1 MLGQNRR
8 TQSFTKLKTA
18 MENDILA
25 RFPTIA
31 THINAINIDNA
42 RMSPL
47 SADIKSAGIGFAVD
61 SKVCAKEALPFGVN
75 AQKAMRT
82 EVSDATKAYI
92 DTQMDSLM
100 KSGKTEAEAH
110 KIVQDSLEPVMG
122 FDPATRQYVVS
133 ARAPKNSIAGANND
147 SLLEQTSIPM
157 WNIGWLTKILK
168 QPFATSHAK
177 NLVSVESF
185 NNPWADVIGMFK
197 ESFEGY
203 GKLSNVARGNF
214 KQNNSN
220 PVTNEASQI
229 VDEVFNISVDYE
241 SDIMEDI
248 KAKQSGN
255 FVTGQIKADR
265 EKYAMMVLDRMQ
277 DALIYYGSDEAGID
291 GLADVATVQV
301 YDGTPLYDIFTS
313 QTSTTRGSD
322 IVRAMNKL
330 IGDFLRQNH
339 YMAREVMINCS
350 EYVFQALTQTVYSD
364 VYNPAS
370 PLQILQGNFKGRN
383 ELDGGLVQVKYT
395 IVSDTMLNPS
405 VTGGEQNPFNPEKAD
420 YLFITVPKIED
431 ALSGVQDSLII
442 HPELL
447 KSYVVPALWQR
458 NGLLY
463 TMYKRL
469 GGVIAPVEGTVL
481 CVKGFGYRE
490 D

>member
-1 MLGQNRR
+1 MLGG
-8 TQSFTKLKTA
+8 TKAVSYTKLKTA
-18 MENDILA
+18 MENDILN

-31 THINAINIDNA
+31 KHINAINIDKNH
-42 RMSPL
+42 L
-47 SADIKSAGIGFAVD
+47 SGDIRGAGLYINTD
-61 SKVCAKEALPFGVN
+61 SKVCAKEALPVGAVPRE
-75 AQKAMRT
+75 AIRKEMP
-82 EVSDATKAYI
+82 DATKAFI
-92 DTQMDSLM
+92 DKQMDSLM
-100 KSGKTEAEAH
+100 KSGVSEEEAL
-110 KIVQDSLEPVMG
+110 KKVQDSL
-122 FDPATRQYVVS
+122 DPMLGYDAKTGQYVVS
-133 ARAPKNSIAGANND
+133 ARPHSAIVGTKD

-157 WNIGWLTKILK
+157 WNIGWLTKIIK

-185 NNPWADVIGMFK
+185 NNPWADVIGLFK

-241 SDIMEDI
+241 SDVMEDI
-248 KAKQSGN
+248 KAKQAGN

-291 GLADVATVQV
+291 GLADVGTVEV
-301 YDGTPLYDIFTS
+301 YSGTPLYDIFTS
-313 QTSTTRGSD
+313 TTSATRGSD
-322 IVRAMNKL
+322 IVRAMNKV
-330 IGDFLRQNH
+330 IGDFLRENH
-339 YMAREVMINCS
+339 YMAREVVINCS

-395 IVSDTMLNPS
+395 IISDTMLNPS
-405 VTGGEQNPFNPEKAD
+405 VTGGEQNPFNPEHAD
-420 YLFITVPKIED
+420 YFFITVPKIED
-431 ALSGVQDSLII
+431 AMGTQDSLII

-458 NGLLY
+458 TGILY
-463 TMYKRL
+463 TMYKRI
-469 GGVIAPVEGTVL
+469 GGVIAPVEGTVK
-481 CVKGFGYRE
+481 VIKGFGYKE

>member
-1 MLGQNRR
+1 MLGQAKKV
-8 TQSFTKLKTA
+8 SYTKLKTA
-18 MENDILA
+18 MENDILS
-25 RFPTIA
+25 RFPAISR
-31 THINAINIDNA
+31 HIQAINIDKD
-42 RMSPL
+42 RISG
-47 SADIKSAGIGFAVD
+47 DIRSAGIGIACD
-61 SKVCAKEALPFGVN
+61 SKVCAKEALPLGVN
-75 AQKAMRT
+75 PQKAIRYG
-82 EVSDATKAYI
+82 EISDATKKYI

-100 KSGKTEAEAH
+100 QSGMSEAEAH
-110 KIVQDSLEPVMG
+110 KKVQDSLEPIMG
-122 FDPATRQYVVS
+122 FDPATRQYVIS
-133 ARAPKNSIAGANND
+133 ARAPQKDSVIIGANKD

-157 WNIGWLTKILK
+157 WNIGWLTKIIK

-185 NNPWADVIGMFK
+185 NNPWADVIGLFK

-203 GKLSNVARGNF
+203 GKLSNTARGNF

-241 SDIMEDI
+241 SDTMEDI

-255 FVTGQIKADR
+255 FVTSQIKADR

-291 GLADVATVQV
+291 GLADVANVEV
-301 YDGTPLYDIFTS
+301 YSGTPLYKIFTS
-313 QTSTTRGSD
+313 STSTTRGSE
-322 IVRAMNKL
+322 IVRAMQKV
-330 IGDFLRQNH
+330 IGDFLRENH
-339 YMAREVMINCS
+339 YMARKVRVNVS

-364 VYNPAS
+364 VYNPSS
-370 PLQILQGNFKGRN
+370 PLQIIKDNFNIRN
-383 ELDGGLVQVKYT
+383 ELNGGLVSVAYE

-405 VTGGEQNPFNPEKAD
+405 VTSGEQNPFNPNHYD
-420 YLFITVPKIED
+420 YMFITVPSIED
-431 ALSGVQDSLII
+431 AMGTQDSLVI

-458 NGLLY
+458 TGILY
-463 TMYKRL
+463 TMYKRI
-469 GGVIAPVEGTVL
+469 GGVIAPVEGTVK
-481 CVKGFGYRE
+481 VITGFGYAE

>member
-1 MLGQNRR
+1 MLGQTNKV
-8 TQSFTKLKTA
+8 SYTKLKTA
-18 MENDILA
+18 MENDIMN
-25 RFPTIA
+25 RFPAISQ
-31 THINAINIDNA
+31 HISAINIDKNHI
-42 RMSPL
+42 SG
-47 SADIKSAGIGFAVD
+47 DIRSAGLGMAMD
-61 SKVCAKEALPFGVN
+61 SKVCAKEALPLGVN
-75 AQKAMRT
+75 PQKAIRT
-82 EVSDATKAYI
+82 EISDATKKYI

-100 KSGKTEAEAH
+100 KSGMSEDEAH
-110 KIVQDSLEPVMG
+110 KKVQDSLEPVMG
-122 FDPATRQYVVS
+122 FDPVTKQYVIS
-133 ARAPKNSIAGANND
+133 ARAPKAESVIVGANKD

-157 WNIGWLTKILK
+157 WNIGWLTKIIK

-185 NNPWADVIGMFK
+185 NNPWADVIGLFK

-241 SDIMEDI
+241 SDVMEDI
-248 KAKQSGN
+248 KAKQAGN
-255 FVTGQIKADR
+255 FITGQIKSDR

-291 GLADVATVQV
+291 GLADVATVEA
-301 YDGTPLYDIFTS
+301 YTGTPLYDIFTS
-313 QTSTTRGSD
+313 ATSTTRGSD
-322 IVRAMNKL
+322 IVRAMNKV
-330 IGDFLRQNH
+330 IGDFLRENH
-339 YMAREVMINCS
+339 YMARKVVINVS

-383 ELDGGLVQVKYT
+383 ELDGGLVSVAYE

-405 VTGGEQNPFNPEKAD
+405 VTSGEQNPFNPNHYD
-420 YLFITVPKIED
+420 YMFITTPTIED
-431 ALSGVQDSLII
+431 AMGTQDSLII

-447 KSYVVPALWQR
+447 KSYVVPAMWQR
-458 NGLLY
+458 QGLLY
-463 TMYKRL
+463 TMYKRI
-469 GGVIAPVEGTVL
+469 GGVIAPVEGTVK
-481 CVKGFGYRE
+481 VVTGFGYAE
-490 D
+490 N

>member
-1 MLGQNRR
+1 MLGQTNKV
-8 TQSFTKLKTA
+8 SYTKLKTA
-18 MENDILA
+18 MENDIMN
-25 RFPTIA
+25 RFPAISQ
-31 THINAINIDNA
+31 HISAINIDKNHI
-42 RMSPL
+42 SG
-47 SADIKSAGIGFAVD
+47 DIRSAGLGIAMD
-61 SKVCAKEALPFGVN
+61 SKVCAKEALPLGVN
-75 AQKAMRT
+75 PQKAIRT
-82 EVSDATKAYI
+82 EISDATKKYI

-100 KSGKTEAEAH
+100 KSGMSEAEAH
-110 KIVQDSLEPVMG
+110 KKVQNSLEPVMG
-122 FDPATRQYVVS
+122 FDPATKQYVIS
-133 ARAPKNSIAGANND
+133 ARAPKAESVIVGANKD
-147 SLLEQTSIPM
+147 SLFEQTSIPM
-157 WNIGWLTKILK
+157 WNIGWLTKIIK

-185 NNPWADVIGMFK
+185 NNPWADVIGLFK

-241 SDIMEDI
+241 SDVMEDI
-248 KAKQSGN
+248 KDKQAGN
-255 FVTGQIKADR
+255 FITGQIKSDR

-291 GLADVATVQV
+291 GLADVATVEA
-301 YDGTPLYDIFTS
+301 YTGTPLYDIFTS
-313 QTSTTRGSD
+313 ATSTTRGSD
-322 IVRAMNKL
+322 IVRAMNKV
-330 IGDFLRQNH
+330 IGDFLRENH
-339 YMAREVMINCS
+339 YMARKVVINVS

-383 ELDGGLVQVKYT
+383 ELDGGLVSVAYE

-405 VTGGEQNPFNPEKAD
+405 VTSGEQNPFNPNHYD
-420 YLFITVPKIED
+420 YMFITTPTIED
-431 ALSGVQDSLII
+431 AMGTQDSLII

-447 KSYVVPALWQR
+447 KSYVVPAMWQR
-458 NGLLY
+458 QGLLY
-463 TMYKRL
+463 TMYKRI
-469 GGVIAPVEGTVL
+469 GGVIAPVEGTVK
-481 CVKGFGYRE
+481 VVTGFGYAE

>member
-1 MLGQNRR
+1 MLGQTKVRN
-8 TQSFTKLKTA
+8 FTKLKTA
-18 MENDILA
+18 MENDIVG
-25 RFPTIA
+25 RFPNIA
-31 THINAINIDNA
+31 KHINAINIDNA

-47 SADIKSAGIGFAVD
+47 SADIKSAGIGMAVD
-61 SKVCAKEALPFGVN
+61 SKVCAKEALPLGVN
-75 AQKAMRT
+75 PQKAMRT
-82 EVSDATKAYI
+82 EISDATKAYI
-92 DTQMDSLM
+92 DSQMDSLM
-100 KSGKTEAEAH
+100 KNGKTEAEAH

-133 ARAPKNSIAGANND
+133 ARAPKSSIAGANND

-291 GLADVATVQV
+291 GLADVASVET
-301 YDGTPLYDIFTS
+301 YTGTPLYEILTGN
-313 QTSTTRGSD
+313 STNKGAD
-322 IVRAMNKL
+322 IVLSMNK
-330 IGDFLRQNH
+330 IVGDFLRENH
-339 YMAREVMINCS
+339 YMARKVVINVS

-364 VYNPAS
+364 NFNPDS
-370 PLQILQGNFKGRN
+370 PLKIIEGNFNVRN
-383 ELDGGLVQVKYT
+383 QLDGGLVSVKYE

-405 VTGGEQNPFNPEKAD
+405 IASGEQNPFNPDAMD
-420 YLFITVPKIED
+420 YAFITVPTIED

-463 TMYKRL
+463 TMYKRI
-469 GGVIAPVEGTVL
+469 GGVIAPVEGTVK
-481 CVKGFGYRE
+481 VIKGLGYQG
-490 D
+490 

>member
-1 MLGQNRR
+1 MLGQAKKV
-8 TQSFTKLKTA
+8 SYTKLKTA
-18 MENDILA
+18 MENDILS
-25 RFPTIA
+25 RFPAISR
-31 THINAINIDNA
+31 HIQAINIDKD
-42 RMSPL
+42 RISG
-47 SADIKSAGIGFAVD
+47 DIRSAGIGIACD
-61 SKVCAKEALPFGVN
+61 SKVCAKEALPLGVN
-75 AQKAMRT
+75 PQKAIRYG
-82 EVSDATKAYI
+82 EISDATKKYI

-100 KSGKTEAEAH
+100 QSGMSEAEAH
-110 KIVQDSLEPVMG
+110 KKVQDSLEPIMG
-122 FDPATRQYVVS
+122 FDPATRQYVIS
-133 ARAPKNSIAGANND
+133 ARAPQKDSVIFGANKD

-157 WNIGWLTKILK
+157 WNIGWLTKIIK

-185 NNPWADVIGMFK
+185 NNPWADVIGLFK

-203 GKLSNVARGNF
+203 GKLSNIARGNF

-241 SDIMEDI
+241 SDTMEDI

-255 FVTGQIKADR
+255 FVTSQIKADR

-291 GLADVATVQV
+291 GLADVASVEV
-301 YDGTPLYDIFTS
+301 YSGTPLYKIFTS
-313 QTSTTRGSD
+313 STSTTRGSD
-322 IVRAMNKL
+322 IVRAMQKV
-330 IGDFLRQNH
+330 IGDFLRENH
-339 YMAREVMINCS
+339 YMARKVRVNVS

-364 VYNPAS
+364 VYNPSS
-370 PLQILQGNFKGRN
+370 PLQIIKDNFNIRN
-383 ELDGGLVQVKYT
+383 ELNGGLVSVAYE

-405 VTGGEQNPFNPEKAD
+405 VKGGEQNPFNPNHYD
-420 YLFITVPKIED
+420 YMFITVPSIED
-431 ALSGVQDSLII
+431 AMGTQDSLVI

-458 NGLLY
+458 TGILY
-463 TMYKRL
+463 TMYKRI
-469 GGVIAPVEGTVL
+469 GGVIAPVEGTVK
-481 CVKGFGYRE
+481 VITGFGYAE

>member
-1 MLGQNRR
+1 MLGQTKVQN
-8 TQSFTKLKTA
+8 FTKLKTA
-18 MENDILA
+18 MENDICN

-31 THINAINIDNA
+31 KHINAINIDNA

-47 SADIKSAGIGFAVD
+47 SADIKSAGIGIAVD
-61 SKVCAKEALPFGVN
+61 SKVCGKEALPFGVN
-75 AQKAMRT
+75 PKKAMRT
-82 EVSDATKAYI
+82 EISDATKAYI

-100 KSGKTEAEAH
+100 KAGKTEAEAH

-133 ARAPKNSIAGANND
+133 ARAPKSSIAGANND

-157 WNIGWLTKILK
+157 WNIGWLTKIIK

-229 VDEVFNISVDYE
+229 VDEVFNLSVDYE
-241 SDIMEDI
+241 SDVMEDI

-277 DALIYYGSDEAGID
+277 DALIYFGSDEAGID
-291 GLADVATVQV
+291 GLADVATVETYQ
-301 YDGTPLYDIFTS
+301 GTPLYDVLTG
-313 QTSTTRGSD
+313 TSTTKGAD
-322 IVRAMNKL
+322 IVLAMNKI
-330 IGDFLRQNH
+330 IGDFLRENH
-339 YMAREVMINCS
+339 YMARKVVINVS

-364 VYNPAS
+364 NFNPSS
-370 PLQILQGNFKGRN
+370 PLQILEGSFKGRN
-383 ELDGGLVQVKYT
+383 ELDGGLVSVAYT

-405 VTGGEQNPFNPEKAD
+405 ISGGEQNPFNPEAMD
-420 YLFITVPKIED
+420 YAFITVPTIED

-463 TMYKRL
+463 TMYKRI
-469 GGVIAPVEGTVL
+469 GGVIAPVEGTVK
-481 CVKGFGYRE
+481 VIKGLGYQG
-490 D
+490 

>member
-1 MLGQNRR
+1 MLGQTKVQN
-8 TQSFTKLKTA
+8 FTKLKTA
-18 MENDILA
+18 MENDIVG
-25 RFPTIA
+25 RFPNIA
-31 THINAINIDNA
+31 KHINAINIDNA

-47 SADIKSAGIGFAVD
+47 SADIKSAGIGMAVD
-61 SKVCAKEALPFGVN
+61 SKVCAKEALPLGVN
-75 AQKAMRT
+75 PQKAMRT
-82 EVSDATKAYI
+82 EISDATKAYI
-92 DTQMDSLM
+92 DSQMDSLM
-100 KSGKTEAEAH
+100 KKGKTEAEAH

-133 ARAPKNSIAGANND
+133 ARAPKSSIAGANND

-241 SDIMEDI
+241 SDVMEDI

-277 DALIYYGSDEAGID
+277 DALIYFGSDEAGID
-291 GLADVATVQV
+291 GLADVASVET
-301 YDGTPLYDIFTS
+301 YTGTPLYEILTG
-313 QTSTTRGSD
+313 TSTNKGAD
-322 IVRAMNKL
+322 IVLAMNK
-330 IGDFLRQNH
+330 IVGDFLRENH
-339 YMAREVMINCS
+339 YMARKVVINVS

-364 VYNPAS
+364 NFNPDS
-370 PLQILQGNFKGRN
+370 PLKIIEGNFNVRN
-383 ELDGGLVQVKYT
+383 QLDDGLVSVKYE

-405 VTGGEQNPFNPEKAD
+405 IAGGEQNPFNPDAMD
-420 YLFITVPKIED
+420 YAFITVPTIED

-463 TMYKRL
+463 TMYKRI
-469 GGVIAPVEGTVL
+469 GGVIAPVEGTVK
-481 CVKGFGYRE
+481 VIKGLGYQG
-490 D
+490 